1 MNIQRPYVFLFKIT
15 LLAFILSALPFNDA
29 VLDSSPFW
37 MLLLYTY
44 WLIHFPVKGSL
55 FIALILGVLLDIL
68 QGDLLGQNALALIVA
83 SIFINSVKQSFYVSN
98 LSTQQVYVF
107 LSSCLYL
114 VFFFL
119 SHFLIHGL
127 TDNYYLLLAP
137 LTSAL
142 IWPVVRFFLF
152 KCKHQ

>member
-1 MNIQRPYVFLFKIT
+1 MNIQRPYVFLLKIT
-15 LLAFILSALPFNDA
+15 LFAFILSALPFSDA

>member
-37 MLLLYTY
+37 MLLLYIY

-114 VFFFL
+114 AFFFL

-127 TDNYYLLLAP
+127 IDNYYLLLAP

-142 IWPVVRFFLF
+142 IWPVVRFFLYKF
-152 KCKHQ
+152 KHQ

>member
-1 MNIQRPYVFLFKIT
+1 MNIQRPYIFLFKIT
-15 LLAFILSALPFNDA
+15 LFAFILSALPFNDA
-29 VLDSSPFW
+29 ILDSSPFW

-55 FIALILGVLLDIL
+55 FIALLLGVLLDIL
-68 QGDLLGQNALALIVA
+68 QGDILGQNALALIVA

-114 VFFFL
+114 AIFLL
-119 SHFLIHGL
+119 SHFLIHGF

>member
-1 MNIQRPYVFLFKIT
+1 MNIQRPYVFLLKIT
-15 LLAFILSALPFNDA
+15 LIAFILSALPFNDA

-83 SIFINSVKQSFYVSN
+83 SIFINNVKQSFYVSN

>member
-1 MNIQRPYVFLFKIT
+1 MNIQRPYVFLLKIT
-15 LLAFILSALPFNDA
+15 LFAFILSALPFNDA

-55 FIALILGVLLDIL
+55 FIALILGVLLDVL